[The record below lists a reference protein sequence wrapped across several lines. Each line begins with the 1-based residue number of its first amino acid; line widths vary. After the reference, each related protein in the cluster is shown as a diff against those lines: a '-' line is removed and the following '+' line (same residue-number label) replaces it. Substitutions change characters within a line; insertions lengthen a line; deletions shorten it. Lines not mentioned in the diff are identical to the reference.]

1 MASTHDN
8 DLRLEEMATGEQSG
22 TWGTKTNTNLELIA
36 DSFGSGTENM
46 SSDANTTITM
56 ADGTADAVRS
66 LFLTITSTSLSATRE
81 VTLAPNTINKIW
93 IIKNSTTGS
102 QIITIKQGSGG
113 TVNIANG
120 ETKVVVTDGAGSG
133 AAVTE
138 VPLIATAG
146 GSILGNVTL
155 GSSAKILADALNIS
169 SETGTEEYITAAVNG
184 AVNLFHNDVSVFST
198 TADGADVTT
207 TGAIKIPV
215 GTTAERPGSPAT
227 GDMRF
232 NSTLTSAEIYNGS
245 AFVAVGGGATGGGS
259 DQVFVENGQTVT
271 TNYTI
276 TTNNNA
282 LSTGPI
288 TVNSGITVTIPSG
301 SRYVVI

>member
-1 MASTHDN
+1 
-8 DLRLEEMATGEQSG
+8 
-22 TWGTKTNTNLELIA
+22 
-36 DSFGSGTENM
+36 
-46 SSDANTTITM
+46 
-56 ADGTADAVRS
+56 
-66 LFLTITSTSLSATRE
+66 
-81 VTLAPNTINKIW
+81 
-93 IIKNSTTGS
+93 
-102 QIITIKQGSGG
+102 
-113 TVNIANG
+113 
-120 ETKVVVTDGAGSG
+120 
-133 AAVTE
+133 
-138 VPLIATAG
+138 
-146 GSILGNVTL
+146 
-155 GSSAKILADALNIS
+155 LADALNIS

-288 TVNSGITVTIPSG
+288 TVNSGVTVTVPTG

>member
-36 DSFGSGTENM
+36 DAFGSGTENLG
-46 SSDANTTITM
+46 SDANTTITM
-56 ADGTADAVRS
+56 ADATADAVRA
-66 LFLTITSTSLSATRE
+66 LFLTITSTTLTATRE
-81 VTLAPNTINKIW
+81 VTLAPNTVNKIW

-102 QIITIKQGSGG
+102 QTITIKQGSGG
-113 TVNIANG
+113 TVDILNG
-120 ETKVVVTDGAGSG
+120 QTKVIVTDGAGSG

-138 VPLIATAG
+138 VPLITSGG
-146 GSILGNVTL
+146 GSVLGNVTL

-198 TADGADVTT
+198 TADGVDVTT

-282 LSTGPI
+282 MSTGPI
-288 TVNSGITVTIPSG
+288 TVNSGITVTVPSG
-301 SRYVVI
+301 SRYVIL

>member
-36 DSFGSGTENM
+36 DAFGSGTENLG
-46 SSDANTTITM
+46 SDANTTITM
-56 ADGTADAVRS
+56 ADATADAVRA
-66 LFLTITSTSLSATRE
+66 LFLTITSTTLTATRE
-81 VTLAPNTINKIW
+81 VTLAPNTVNKIW

-102 QIITIKQGSGG
+102 QTITIKQGSGG
-113 TVNIANG
+113 TVDILNG
-120 ETKVVVTDGAGSG
+120 QTKVIVTDGAGSG

-198 TADGADVTT
+198 TADGVDVTT

-215 GTTAERPGSPAT
+215 GTTGERPGSPAT

-282 LSTGPI
+282 MSTGPI
-288 TVNSGITVTIPSG
+288 TVNSGITVTVPSG
-301 SRYVVI
+301 SRYVIL

>member
-46 SSDANTTITM
+46 GSDANTTITM

-66 LFLTITSTSLSATRE
+66 LFLTITSVSLSATRE

-120 ETKVVVTDGAGSG
+120 ETKVIVTDGAGSG

-169 SETGTEEYITAAVNG
+169 SATGTEEYITAAVNG

-288 TVNSGITVTIPSG
+288 TVNSGVTVTVPTG

>member
-1 MASTHDN
+1 MV
-8 DLRLEEMATGEQSG
+8 TGEQSG

-36 DSFGSGTENM
+36 DAFGSGTENLG
-46 SSDANTTITM
+46 SDANTTITM
-56 ADGTADAVRS
+56 ADATADAVRA
-66 LFLTITSTSLSATRE
+66 LFLTITSTTLTATRE

-102 QIITIKQGSGG
+102 QTITIKQGSGG
-113 TVNIANG
+113 TVDILNG
-120 ETKVVVTDGAGSG
+120 QTKVIVTDGAGSG

-198 TADGADVTT
+198 TADGVDVTT

-215 GTTAERPGSPAT
+215 GTTGERPGSPAT

-282 LSTGPI
+282 MSTGPI
-288 TVNSGITVTIPSG
+288 TVNSGITVTVPSG
-301 SRYVVI
+301 SRYVIL

>member
-36 DSFGSGTENM
+36 DAFGSGTENLG
-46 SSDANTTITM
+46 SDANTTITM
-56 ADGTADAVRS
+56 ADATADAVRA
-66 LFLTITSTSLSATRE
+66 LFLTITSVSLSTTRE
-81 VTLAPNTINKIW
+81 VTLAPNTVNKIW

-120 ETKVVVTDGAGSG
+120 ETKVIVTDGAGAG

-138 VPLIATAG
+138 VPLIASAG

-198 TADGADVTT
+198 TADGVDVTT
-207 TGAIKIPV
+207 TGSIKIPV

-282 LSTGPI
+282 MSTGPI
-288 TVNSGITVTIPSG
+288 TVNSGITVTVPTG
-301 SRYVVI
+301 SRYIIL